1 MKDLKDLFGKNL
13 LNIES
18 IFLDK
23 TYENTFKDIKQ
34 RIGKNILIFVVILQS
49 FSIFQHNKKYR
60 NIDKLLSIKL
70 YIYKSSYIVFV
81 YNKLDNENAFKNEIE
96 KFTRK
101 NQKKKGRR

>member
-23 TYENTFKDIKQ
+23 NYENTFNDIKQ
-34 RIGKNILIFVVILQS
+34 RIGKNTLIFVVILQS
-49 FSIFQHNKKYR
+49 FSIFQHNKMYR

-70 YIYKSSYIVFV
+70 YIDKSNYLVF
-81 YNKLDNENAFKNEIE
+81 
-96 KFTRK
+96 
-101 NQKKKGRR
+101 